1 MKKVCVY
8 LVATLFVSCG
18 FALGQEN
25 ITFYPSERSNG
36 IGINAPYVLTVER
49 VEDRF
54 GVANKAFKLTGEG
67 GISTG
72 ENFGENE
79 TFELNGSSMSFSL
92 WLKVDENQTAA
103 YPHVFRFGDEDGWPS
118 IALELNRNTNILGAI
133 HDVSSGVQK
142 RVNASPLQFGSWY
155 HAAIVTENDQ
165 FHFYLNGSLI
175 GSSSLLL
182 PVTGPQFWTGGTVP
196 FAAGGF
202 EGTLDEIRVFDYALN
217 ADSVEALADGQIPE
231 PVSEKGLRLS
241 RIPGSGYARLE
252 QEILIENGK
261 RYKTIIEIEGEYEKQ
276 PADKL
281 PHLCP
286 GCFEFNFDSYTVEFD
301 GSITTI
307 EGVFISDKNGL
318 YDLSLALWSVPQLK
332 FRKVELIDLTTQ
344 QNLISNSNFAEGLQG
359 WKANGGIIE
368 LYDLDTEPVSENGLR
383 LSRIP
388 GSGYARLEQEILIE
402 NGKRYKTIIEIEGEY
417 EKQPADKLP
426 HLCPGCFE
434 FNFDSYTV
442 EFDGSI
448 TTIEGVFT
456 SDKNGIYDLSLAL
469 WSVPQLKFRKVEL
482 IDLTTQQNLISNSN
496 FAEGLQ
502 GWKANGG
509 AIELY
514 DLDGPVIY
522 TLTGAASPNGSVT
535 GYGEFE
541 SGSEI
546 TLTATPNLG
555 YRFTGWTG
563 SVNNFQNPLSVTMN
577 QDLTVGASFTQDTRD
592 ADNDGLTNY
601 AELVVYGSDPND
613 NDTDDDGI
621 PDGAEVNAGLNIL
634 QPESISEAVAFLTAV
649 RDEVIV
655 QRDERPTFE
664 QLIDSRLGSVVL
676 VADAETNK
684 VKLRFCIEESD
695 ELGQWITR
703 EEEAEVEVPL
713 LPGKKF
719 FRFSVKK
726 D

>member
-1 MKKVCVY
+1 M
-8 LVATLFVSCG
+8 
-18 FALGQEN
+18 
-25 ITFYPSERSNG
+25 
-36 IGINAPYVLTVER
+36 
-49 VEDRF
+49 
-54 GVANKAFKLTGEG
+54 
-67 GISTG
+67 
-72 ENFGENE
+72 
-79 TFELNGSSMSFSL
+79 
-92 WLKVDENQTAA
+92 
-103 YPHVFRFGDEDGWPS
+103 
-118 IALELNRNTNILGAI
+118 
-133 HDVSSGVQK
+133 
-142 RVNASPLQFGSWY
+142 
-155 HAAIVTENDQ
+155 
-165 FHFYLNGSLI
+165 
-175 GSSSLLL
+175 
-182 PVTGPQFWTGGTVP
+182 
-196 FAAGGF
+196 
-202 EGTLDEIRVFDYALN
+202 
-217 ADSVEALADGQIPE
+217 
-231 PVSEKGLRLS
+231 
-241 RIPGSGYARLE
+241 
-252 QEILIENGK
+252 
-261 RYKTIIEIEGEYEKQ
+261 
-276 PADKL
+276 
-281 PHLCP
+281 
-286 GCFEFNFDSYTVEFD
+286 
-301 GSITTI
+301 
-307 EGVFISDKNGL
+307 
-318 YDLSLALWSVPQLK
+318 
-332 FRKVELIDLTTQ
+332 
-344 QNLISNSNFAEGLQG
+344 
-359 WKANGGIIE
+359 
-368 LYDLDTEPVSENGLR
+368 
-383 LSRIP
+383 
-388 GSGYARLEQEILIE
+388 
-402 NGKRYKTIIEIEGEY
+402 
-417 EKQPADKLP
+417 
-426 HLCPGCFE
+426 
-434 FNFDSYTV
+434 

>member
-231 PVSEKGLRLS
+231 PVSEK
-241 RIPGSGYARLE
+241 
-252 QEILIENGK
+252 
-261 RYKTIIEIEGEYEKQ
+261 
-276 PADKL
+276 
-281 PHLCP
+281 
-286 GCFEFNFDSYTVEFD
+286 
-301 GSITTI
+301 
-307 EGVFISDKNGL
+307 
-318 YDLSLALWSVPQLK
+318 
-332 FRKVELIDLTTQ
+332 
-344 QNLISNSNFAEGLQG
+344 
-359 WKANGGIIE
+359 
-368 LYDLDTEPVSENGLR
+368 GLR